1 MKAQAY
7 CVKCKAEKPM
17 ADAKETTLK
26 NGRHAIKG
34 KCSDCDTGMFK
45 ILPSSSK
52 PAKRRRDPDPPSP
65 SQSARRDPDPEPSGL
80 LGSGWTLLG

>member
-26 NGRHAIKG
+26 NGRHALKG

-45 ILPSSSK
+45 ILPSPSK
-52 PAKRRRDPDPPSP
+52 PAKRTAPKTPTATAPTETDPS
-65 SQSARRDPDPEPSGL
+65 SGL
-80 LGSGWTLLG
+80 LGGGWTLLG